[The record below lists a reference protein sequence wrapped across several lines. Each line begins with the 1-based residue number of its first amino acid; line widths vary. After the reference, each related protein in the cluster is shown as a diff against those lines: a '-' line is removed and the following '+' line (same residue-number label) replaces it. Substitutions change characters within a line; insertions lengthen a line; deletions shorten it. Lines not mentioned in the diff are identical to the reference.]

1 MTIKYNITA
10 REPYTGKWLKLS
22 YPTLKEAKLHN
33 PELKNFR
40 FIEELNGDAN
50 DNTKNRNV

>member
-1 MTIKYNITA
+1 MIKYNITA

-22 YPTLKEAKLHN
+22 YPSLKEAKLHN

-40 FIEELNGDAN
+40 FIEELNGD
-50 DNTKNRNV
+50 KNEKKSNN